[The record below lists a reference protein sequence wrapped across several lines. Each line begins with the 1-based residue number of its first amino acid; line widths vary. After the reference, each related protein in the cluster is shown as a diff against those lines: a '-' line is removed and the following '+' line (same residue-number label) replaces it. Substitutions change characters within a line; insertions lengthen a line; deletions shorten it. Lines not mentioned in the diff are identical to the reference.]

1 MFRLHDFRFSHLETN
16 HVFKSP
22 VFVCS
27 KCKEELYLDVH
38 QLKKIPLS
46 MLRGCKGGKHVTWRF
61 TILCTI
67 YSGSY

>member
-46 MLRGCKGGKHVTWRF
+46 MLRGCKGGKHVT
-61 TILCTI
+61 
-67 YSGSY
+67 